1 MDVSSTIHVSNSSIP
16 AYENGPKIFTDEE
29 IERHLFKANQLAME
43 ILGDKPREAPDNP
56 STHLGYALRYISDAF
71 FADNFERY
79 SNFHQAFKENVRF
92 KEEFSSNCA
101 SKIAPDRASK
111 IKTLLE
117 EYSKLLERKRENSL
131 ISCALDVTLIA
142 GTILFFGGL
151 ISSVVGLALTGGVI
165 GLGVYCIRAARF
177 MCNRNVGH
185 PDVENVETA
194 KAIHR
199 LWKHISSNKIRLQ

>member
-1 MDVSSTIHVSNSSIP
+1 MDVSSTRHVSNSSTP
-16 AYENGPKIFTDEE
+16 VFENGSKVFTDEE
-29 IERHLFKANQLAME
+29 MERHLFKANQLA
-43 ILGDKPREAPDNP
+43 IDVLGKKPRVAQDNP
-56 STHLGYALRYISDAF
+56 STHLGYALRCISDAF
-71 FADNFERY
+71 FADNFESY

-92 KEEFSSNCA
+92 KEAFSSNCA

-131 ISCALDVTLIA
+131 ISCALDVALLA
-142 GTILFFGGL
+142 GAILFFGGL

-177 MCNRNVGH
+177 VCNRQTSI
-185 PDVENVETA
+185 PDVETA

-199 LWKHISSNKIRLQ
+199 LWKQLLAAK